1 MEERDAATPENRER
15 DIEMLKETASDV
27 AETFTPYGDY
37 LTGKE
42 TVEDFKRGDYGS
54 AALGAATTAIGLI
67 PGVGPAV
74 SKIIRAG
81 KKSAGSL
88 KSEIAEAVKV
98 IDDPDALDIWKKENK
113 VSQEQ
118 KRVPEV
124 QEAAEKLSEGKIT
137 SKEYRH
143 IVKKEQPIKPIT
155 SDTFPELPTKKDI
168 AGALLSTDA
177 RKVETGIVG
186 LNKTIPDGTRVGSR
200 LDIPSYEKYDT
211 WIVSLHDGTKQGG
224 KAIGYGQTAVLKD
237 VEFMSSAKGGL
248 GIAKGKSKST
258 IARIHGDYYNE
269 DPELVY
275 EAAKKLIDDPEW
287 TQVGMNPFRHSYFY
301 DKSTGMPVTKADE
314 VVQVGPLVLAKGVK
328 KPTKDELKKLKV
340 KTPEGGF
347 RLFNQ
352 GGAVTSMK
360 EQMSVFEDGGLM
372 DQGGTVD
379 PVSGND
385 VPTGSMQKEV
395 RDDIP
400 AQISVGEYVIPA
412 DVVRFYGIK
421 FFEEL
426 RMGAKEG
433 MQLLKAKGQV
443 GNGDEQVVPD
453 DVPFEMADLV
463 LGNDDDEE
471 GMEFNPGGFVN
482 PYGVYQQKQ
491 VPVVTVPSAFQ
502 AQAAPQVTSQ
512 QQYDAKPV
520 FPAQAVQ
527 QQVGQRRP
535 VFSAQDLFP
544 KTQKQ
549 TTKEEDPVEET
560 KVETAQ
566 VLDKELGDGGQ
577 SSADKA
583 ESDQFDR
590 DLALSSIEAGIDGL
604 SVEDGKLSFDSK
616 FDLGVLGTLG
626 GFLPGPAG
634 IGIGMADAIG
644 KGSLSSGLTAIGQT
658 LSELGFNTT
667 GIDSV
672 ASSVGGVVG
681 LVQSG
686 LNSDYSKEVQKGLA
700 AMATA
705 QNITIDQAFAQV
717 SKTAK
722 ARAISLA
729 GDPTGG
735 LGGGYS
741 SDPTGTGISGFVDP
755 ATGAVSAFGPAGSF
769 KDLAEEDPDKAQA
782 VLDNRDFFTKAIE
795 NTKEKQAIIDNAR
808 AKKAAEAEGSSTT
821 EADAPEAMGFEGD
834 VDEGGG
840 VDDAGTAT
848 DGMPDSLN
856 KGGFISKRKMR
867 RQKAKDKRKG
877 LAARK

>member
-1 MEERDAATPENRER
+1 MDDVVRPRPRPKSEEEQMSNMFGELKPKYDTTGMSSEEIIEQIKKERAEDAIRNEDIKELALDTFAPTAIPRGVQRTIEDIDKGDYIGAGIEGVATAATILP
-15 DIEMLKETASDV
+15 IA
-27 AETFTPYGDY
+27 
-37 LTGKE
+37 
-42 TVEDFKRGDYGS
+42 
-54 AALGAATTAIGLI
+54 
-67 PGVGPAV
+67 GPAV

-88 KSEIAEAVKV
+88 KSEIAEAVKI
-98 IDDPDALDIWKKENK
+98 IDDPDTLDIWKKENK

-352 GGAVTSMK
+352 GGAVTDMK
-360 EQMSVFEDGGLM
+360 EQMSMFEEGGLNH
-372 DQGGTVD
+372 QGGTKD

-385 VPTGSMQKEV
+385 VPIGSTQEEV

-400 AQISVGEYVIPA
+400 AMLSEGEYVIPA

-433 MQLLKAKGQV
+433 MQLLEAKGQM

-453 DVPFEMADLV
+453 DVPF
-463 LGNDDDEE
+463 
-471 GMEFNPGGFVN
+471 
-482 PYGVYQQKQ
+482 
-491 VPVVTVPSAFQ
+491 
-502 AQAAPQVTSQ
+502 
-512 QQYDAKPV
+512 
-520 FPAQAVQ
+520 
-527 QQVGQRRP
+527 
-535 VFSAQDLFP
+535 
-544 KTQKQ
+544 
-549 TTKEEDPVEET
+549 
-560 KVETAQ
+560 
-566 VLDKELGDGGQ
+566 
-577 SSADKA
+577 
-583 ESDQFDR
+583 
-590 DLALSSIEAGIDGL
+590 
-604 SVEDGKLSFDSK
+604 
-616 FDLGVLGTLG
+616 
-626 GFLPGPAG
+626 
-634 IGIGMADAIG
+634 
-644 KGSLSSGLTAIGQT
+644 
-658 LSELGFNTT
+658 
-667 GIDSV
+667 
-672 ASSVGGVVG
+672 
-681 LVQSG
+681 
-686 LNSDYSKEVQKGLA
+686 
-700 AMATA
+700 
-705 QNITIDQAFAQV
+705 
-717 SKTAK
+717 
-722 ARAISLA
+722 
-729 GDPTGG
+729 
-735 LGGGYS
+735 
-741 SDPTGTGISGFVDP
+741 
-755 ATGAVSAFGPAGSF
+755 
-769 KDLAEEDPDKAQA
+769 
-782 VLDNRDFFTKAIE
+782 
-795 NTKEKQAIIDNAR
+795 
-808 AKKAAEAEGSSTT
+808 
-821 EADAPEAMGFEGD
+821 
-834 VDEGGG
+834 G
-840 VDDAGTAT
+840 VDDLMFDEEETMEYNMGGSVQPKMSPQERLKSITIEQIQ
-848 DGMPDSLN
+848 GQFP
-856 KGGFISKRKMR
+856 KGVIIGGERVNPEMLHQAI
-867 RQKAKDKRKG
+867 QKSINNG
-877 LAARK
+877 Q